1 MLELIYTWVEMG
13 PLTNQSKF
21 SFDKLIHLPR
31 NSNQNSDNRQY
42 IEPFFHSI
50 ALLIVITVTLGHKHI
65 SFSCTLIITSLHL
78 LQPFKLRPAF
88 IQYKIYN
95 IQYWIAELEQVMIK
109 FLYFTNTSCLD
120 IFILKHVLPP
130 VVQAT
135 ALILLTFCRGGNVT
149 LLLWIRRKSI
159 KKMEY

>member
-1 MLELIYTWVEMG
+1 MG

-65 SFSCTLIITSLHL
+65 SFSCTLSLLH
-78 LQPFKLRPAF
+78 
-88 IQYKIYN
+88 YIYCSLSN
-95 IQYWIAELEQVMIK
+95 SGLP
-109 FLYFTNTSCLD
+109 LYSTRYT
-120 IFILKHVLPP
+120 IFD
-130 VVQAT
+130 T
-135 ALILLTFCRGGNVT
+135 
-149 LLLWIRRKSI
+149 
-159 KKMEY
+159 E